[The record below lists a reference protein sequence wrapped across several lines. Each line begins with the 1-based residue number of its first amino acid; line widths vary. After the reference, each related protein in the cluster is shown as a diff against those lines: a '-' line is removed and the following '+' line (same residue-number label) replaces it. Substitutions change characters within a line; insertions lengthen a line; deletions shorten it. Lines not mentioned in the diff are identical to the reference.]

1 MNVREV
7 YEAAHGDF
15 EGTFERM
22 MDEEFM
28 AKILKMFLDD
38 SSFRNL
44 EEAYQARNAQDA
56 FHAAHTLKG
65 VAGNVGLSDLAK
77 KASDVTEALR
87 GSDEIGN
94 ADAYMPALKQ
104 AYETAK
110 QAIEKLEA

>member
-1 MNVREV
+1 MNVQEV

-15 EGTFERM
+15 EGTLERM
-22 MDEEFM
+22 MDEGFM
-28 AKILKMFLDD
+28 AKILMMFLDD
-38 SSFRNL
+38 PSFMQL
-44 EEAYQARNAQDA
+44 KEAYQAQNVSDS

-87 GSDEIGN
+87 NSDNIHD
-94 ADAYMPALKQ
+94 ADAYMPALMQ